1 MQNQEGLEVKMKN
14 KDKGWF
20 TGFGSVFSFTAEQNM
35 KGKGFKLSSILI
47 GLLVL
52 AVCMAV
58 PIIMAYSQKSDH
70 EESGGDNY
78 NIEENIGD
86 IDEAERMDSIV
97 AVNHAGI
104 DEGVLQ
110 NFLALCGYEDVKVE
124 YTDKISGSDYQEFFE
139 YCQEKYER
147 PIGIYIHT
155 EEDALT
161 FSYYI
166 FEGTGVSKDF
176 IDGFAASLQIFY
188 DDIKYLEAGVSEQD
202 IEILNAPSWTS
213 SGSADGEEQEF
224 GVMIAQMIVPA
235 IFSMLLFMMT
245 VMYGQSIT
253 KVVMSEK
260 SSKLMEVL
268 LTSVKPYA
276 LIAGK
281 IMAMAVIAIAQMAIW
296 IAMGIAGF
304 LIGDK
309 IGTNIYADYQNY
321 ITLIIDIIKDS
332 GTGFS
337 IPALLFAVLMT
348 VLGFF
353 MYCVWAGFIAS
364 AVDKVDDVSTA
375 MSLFQIPVIAGFL
388 VSYMGSLME
397 LDALITVSEYIPVVS
412 PFVMPADLLM
422 GKASLGGGI
431 VSFLLLAVFTLAMV
445 WLTGKVYKGK
455 IFNRK

>member
-1 MQNQEGLEVKMKN
+1 MKS

-47 GLLVL
+47 GLLI
-52 AVCMAV
+52 MAV
-58 PIIMAYSQKSDH
+58 GIVIPVIMAYFQKSDH
-70 EESGGDNY
+70 EEVKDNNY

-86 IDEAERMDSIV
+86 VKEAERMDAIV
-97 AVNHAGI
+97 AVNEAKI
-104 DEGVLQ
+104 EEDVLES
-110 NFLALCGYEDVKVE
+110 FLTLCGYENIEIE
-124 YTDKISGSDYQEFFE
+124 YTDKISGDDYQEFFE

-147 PIGIYIHT
+147 PVGIYIHT
-155 EEDALT
+155 KEGSLT

-166 FEGTGVSKDF
+166 FEETGVSKDF
-176 IDGFAASLQIFY
+176 ISGFAKSLQIFY
-188 DDIKYLEAGVSEQD
+188 DDIRYLEVGVSEQD
-202 IEILNAPSWTS
+202 IELLNIPAWTS
-213 SGSADGEEQEF
+213 SGNADGEKQEF
-224 GVMIAQMIVPA
+224 GVIIAQAVVPA

-281 IMAMAVIAIAQMAIW
+281 IAAMAAIAIAQMAIW
-296 IAMGIAGF
+296 IAMGVIGF
-304 LIGDK
+304 VIGDK
-309 IGTNIYADYQNY
+309 IGATIYADYQNY
-321 ITLIIDIIKDS
+321 ITMVIDMIRES

-337 IPALLFAVLMT
+337 APALLFAVLMT

-364 AVDKVDDVSTA
+364 VVDKVDDVSTA
-375 MSLFQIPVIAGFL
+375 MSLFQIPVMLGFL
-388 VSYMGSLME
+388 ISYMGSLMG
-397 LDALITVSEYIPVVS
+397 LDTLITLSEYIPVVS

-422 GKASLGGGI
+422 GKASLVGGI
-431 VSFLLLAVFTLAMV
+431 VSFFILAVFTLAMV

-455 IFNRK
+455 VFNRK

>member
-1 MQNQEGLEVKMKN
+1 MQKQERLEVKMEN
-14 KDKGWF
+14 KDKGLF
-20 TGFGSVFSFTAEQNM
+20 TGFSSVFSFTAEQNM
-35 KGKGFKLSSILI
+35 KGKGFKLSCVLI
-47 GLLVL
+47 GLLIM
-52 AVCMAV
+52 AVCIV
-58 PIIMAYSQKSDH
+58 IPIIMAYSQKSDY
-70 EESGGDNY
+70 EESGGDDY
-78 NIEENIGD
+78 NINENIGD
-86 IDEAERMDSIV
+86 IDEEERMDSIV
-97 AVNHAGI
+97 AVNEADI
-104 DEGVLQ
+104 EEGVLES
-110 NFLALCGYEDVKVE
+110 FLTLCGYDNVKIE

-147 PIGIYIHT
+147 PLGIYMHT
-155 EEDALT
+155 EGETLK

-166 FEGTGVSKDF
+166 FEKTGVSKDF
-176 IDGFAASLQIFY
+176 VSGFAESLQMFY
-188 DDIKYLEAGVSEQD
+188 DDIKYIEVGVSEQD
-202 IEILNAPSWTS
+202 IEILNAPAWTT
-213 SGSADGEEQEF
+213 SGSANGDEQEF

-281 IMAMAVIAIAQMAIW
+281 IAAMAAIAIAQMAIW
-296 IAMGIAGF
+296 IALGIVGF

-321 ITLIIDIIKDS
+321 IILVIDIIKDS

-337 IPALLFAVLMT
+337 APALLFAVLMT
-348 VLGFF
+348 FLGFL

-364 AVDKVDDVSTA
+364 IVDKVDDVSTA
-375 MSLFQIPVIAGFL
+375 MSLFQIPVIAGFII
-388 VSYMGSLME
+388 SYMDSLIG
-397 LDALITVSEYIPVVS
+397 LDTLIKFSEYIPVVS
-412 PFVMPADLLM
+412 PFVMPANLLM

-431 VSFLLLAVFTLAMV
+431 VSFLLLAVFTLAMIL
-445 WLTGKVYKGK
+445 LTGKIYKGK
-455 IFNRK
+455 VFNRK

>member
-1 MQNQEGLEVKMKN
+1 MEN

-35 KGKGFKLSSILI
+35 KGKGFKLSSIVI
-47 GLLVL
+47 GLLIM
-52 AVCMAV
+52 AVCIV
-58 PIIMAYSQKSDH
+58 IPVIMAYSQKSDY
-70 EESGGDNY
+70 EESGGDY
-78 NIEENIGD
+78 NINENIGD
-86 IDEAERMDSIV
+86 IDEDERMDSIV
-97 AVNHAGI
+97 AVNAADI
-104 DEGVLQ
+104 EEDVLEG
-110 NFLALCGYEDVKVE
+110 FLTLCGYDDVKIE
-124 YTDKISGSDYQEFFE
+124 YTDKILGSDYQEFFE
-139 YCQEKYER
+139 YCREKYER
-147 PIGIYIHT
+147 PLGIYMHT
-155 EEDALT
+155 EEETLK

-166 FEGTGVSKDF
+166 FDGTGVSTDF
-176 IDGFAASLQIFY
+176 VGGFAQSLQMFY
-188 DDIKYLEAGVSEQD
+188 EDIKYIEVGVSEED
-202 IEILNAPSWTS
+202 IEILNAPAWTN

-235 IFSMLLFMMT
+235 VFSMLLFMMT

-253 KVVMSEK
+253 KIVMSEK
-260 SSKLMEVL
+260 SSKLMEML

-281 IMAMAVIAIAQMAIW
+281 IAAMAVIAIAQMAIW
-296 IAMGIAGF
+296 IALGIIGF
-304 LIGDK
+304 IIGDK
-309 IGTNIYADYQNY
+309 IGTSIYADYQNY

-337 IPALLFAVLMT
+337 VPALLFAVLMT
-348 VLGFF
+348 FLGFF

-375 MSLFQIPVIAGFL
+375 MSLFQIPVILGFL
-388 VSYMGSLME
+388 ISYMGSLMG
-397 LDALITVSEYIPVVS
+397 LDTLITLSEYIPVVS

-445 WLTGKVYKGK
+445 WITARVYKGK
-455 IFNRK
+455 VFNRK